1 MPKSKNRRKS
11 EQRAAGRRASRSN
24 VAAATGAQNPAL
36 GAVAPVPA
44 TEQPTKRS
52 ARSEG
57 GARPRKK
64 VGPVEFFAQV
74 RAEAR
79 KITWTSR
86 NETLISTLMVMV
98 MVVIMSLFFFAV
110 DQILRTI
117 VPLILNISF

>member
-1 MPKSKNRRKS
+1 MPKSKNRRKT
-11 EQRAAGRRASRSN
+11 EQRAAAGRTARAN

-44 TEQPTKRS
+44 TEQPTRRTG
-52 ARSEG
+52 RSES

-64 VGPVEFFAQV
+64 VGPVEFFSQV

-86 NETLISTLMVMV
+86 NETLISTLMVLV

-110 DQILRTI
+110 DQILRTV